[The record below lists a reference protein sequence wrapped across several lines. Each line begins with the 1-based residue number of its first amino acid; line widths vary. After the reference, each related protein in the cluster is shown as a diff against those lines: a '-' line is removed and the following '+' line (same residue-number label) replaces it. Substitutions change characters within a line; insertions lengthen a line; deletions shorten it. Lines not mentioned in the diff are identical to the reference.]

1 MANNKV
7 KFNLWNVY
15 YAPLLT
21 NTTSKIEYG
30 TPIAIPGAVSLSL
43 DPTGENTPFYA
54 DGIEYYTISNNMG
67 YSGDLEI
74 ALIPESFRVDI
85 LKESHD
91 SNKVLIENKD
101 INVGKFALLF
111 RFDGDIRAINHVMYN
126 CSVSRPKIGSVSRPK
141 IGSKTNEESKEV
153 QTETLTI
160 SAKPLVKGFVKAKTG
175 DSTPQTVYD
184 NWFKSVYLPVA
195 AAAATPATGT
205 K

>member
-21 NTTSKIEYG
+21 NTTRKIEYG
-30 TPIAIPGAVSLSL
+30 APIAIPGAVSLSL

-85 LKESHD
+85 LKESPD

-126 CSVSRPKIGSVSRPK
+126 CSVSRPK

-184 NWFKSVYLPVA
+184 NWFKSVYLPTA
-195 AAAATPATGT
+195 AAASTPATAAN
-205 K
+205 

>member
-85 LKESHD
+85 LKESPD

-126 CSVSRPKIGSVSRPK
+126 CSVSRPKIGS
-141 IGSKTNEESKEV
+141 KTNEESKEV

-160 SAKPLVKGFVKAKTG
+160 SAKPLVQGYVKAKTG
-175 DSTPQTVYD
+175 DSTPQKVYD
-184 NWFKSVYLPVA
+184 SWFKSVYLPVA
-195 AAAATPATGT
+195 VAAATPATGT

>member
-43 DPTGENTPFYA
+43 DPTGENNPFYA

-85 LKESHD
+85 LKESPD

-126 CSVSRPKIGSVSRPK
+126 CSVSRPK

-184 NWFKSVYLPVA
+184 NWFKSVYLPSFA
-195 AAAATPATGT
+195 AAAPSQTATL
-205 K
+205 

>member
-1 MANNKV
+1 MER
-7 KFNLWNVY
+7 
-15 YAPLLT
+15 LLRSAFDEH
-21 NTTSKIEYG
+21 NEQDRVRHSDSYSRTSKIEYG

-85 LKESHD
+85 LKESPD

-126 CSVSRPKIGSVSRPK
+126 CSVSRPKIGS
-141 IGSKTNEESKEV
+141 KTNEESKEV

-160 SAKPLVKGFVKAKTG
+160 SAKPLVKGYVKAKTG

-195 AAAATPATGT
+195 AAQAVPATGT

>member
-54 DGIEYYTISNNMG
+54 DGVEYYTISNNMG

-85 LKESHD
+85 LKESPD

-101 INVGKFALLF
+101 ITVGKFALLF

-126 CSVSRPKIGSVSRPK
+126 CSVSRPKIGS
-141 IGSKTNEESKEV
+141 KTNEESKEV

-160 SAKPLVKGFVKAKTG
+160 SAKPLVKGYVKAKTG

-195 AAAATPATGT
+195 AATATPATGT

>member
-85 LKESHD
+85 LKESRD
-91 SNKVLIENKD
+91 NNNVLIENKD

-126 CSVSRPKIGSVSRPK
+126 CSVSRPK

>member
-54 DGIEYYTISNNMG
+54 DGVEYYTISNNMG

-85 LKESHD
+85 LKESPD

-126 CSVSRPKIGSVSRPK
+126 CSVSRPKIGS
-141 IGSKTNEESKEV
+141 KTNEESKEV

-160 SAKPLVKGFVKAKTG
+160 SAKPLVKGYVKAKTG

-195 AAAATPATGT
+195 VAAATPATGT

>member
-30 TPIAIPGAVSLSL
+30 TPIVIPGAVSLSL

-126 CSVSRPKIGSVSRPK
+126 CSVSRPKIGS
-141 IGSKTNEESKEV
+141 KTNEESKEV

-175 DSTPQTVYD
+175 DSTQQTVYD
-184 NWFKSVYLPVA
+184 NWFKSVYLPTA
-195 AAAATPATGT
+195 AAASTSATAAN
-205 K
+205 

>member
-85 LKESHD
+85 LKESPD

-126 CSVSRPKIGSVSRPK
+126 CSVSRPKIGS
-141 IGSKTNEESKEV
+141 KTNEESKEV

-160 SAKPLVKGFVKAKTG
+160 SAKPLVKGYVKAKTG

-195 AAAATPATGT
+195 VAAATPATGT

>member
-85 LKESHD
+85 LKESPD

-126 CSVSRPKIGSVSRPK
+126 CSVSRPKIGS
-141 IGSKTNEESKEV
+141 KTNEESKEV

-160 SAKPLVKGFVKAKTG
+160 SAKPLVKGYVKAKTG

-195 AAAATPATGT
+195 AAQAVQATGT

>member
-30 TPIAIPGAVSLSL
+30 TPIAIPGAVSLSF

-85 LKESHD
+85 LKESPD

-126 CSVSRPKIGSVSRPK
+126 CSVSRPK

>member
-126 CSVSRPKIGSVSRPK
+126 CSVSRPKIGS
-141 IGSKTNEESKEV
+141 KTNEESKEV

-160 SAKPLVKGFVKAKTG
+160 SAKPLVKGYVKAKTG
-175 DSTPQTVYD
+175 DSTPQSVYD
-184 NWFKSVYLPVA
+184 NWFKSVYLPA
-195 AAAATPATGT
+195 SAAAATPATGT

>member
-85 LKESHD
+85 LKESPD

-111 RFDGDIRAINHVMYN
+111 RFDGDIRVINHVMYN
-126 CSVSRPKIGSVSRPK
+126 CSVSRPK

-184 NWFKSVYLPVA
+184 NWFKSVYLPNTA
-195 AAAATPATGT
+195 AAASTSATAAN
-205 K
+205 

>member
-126 CSVSRPKIGSVSRPK
+126 CSVSRPKIGS
-141 IGSKTNEESKEV
+141 KTNEESKEV

-184 NWFKSVYLPVA
+184 NWFKSVYLPNTA
-195 AAAATPATGT
+195 AAASTSATAAN
-205 K
+205 

>member
-30 TPIAIPGAVSLSL
+30 APIAIPGAVSLSL

-54 DGIEYYTISNNMG
+54 DGVEYYTISNNMG

-85 LKESHD
+85 LKESRD
-91 SNKVLIENKD
+91 NNNVLIENKD

-126 CSVSRPKIGSVSRPK
+126 CSVSRPKIGS
-141 IGSKTNEESKEV
+141 KTNEESKKV

-160 SAKPLVKGFVKAKTG
+160 SAKPLVQGYVKAKTG
-175 DSTPQTVYD
+175 DSTPQKVYD
-184 NWFKSVYLPVA
+184 NWFKSVYLPSSA
-195 AAAATPATGT
+195 AQAVPATGT

>member
-85 LKESHD
+85 LKESPD

-111 RFDGDIRAINHVMYN
+111 RFDGDIREINHVMYN
-126 CSVSRPKIGSVSRPK
+126 CSVSRPK

-160 SAKPLVKGFVKAKTG
+160 SAKPLVKGYVKAKTG

-195 AAAATPATGT
+195 AAQAVPATGT

>member
-43 DPTGENTPFYA
+43 DPTGENNPFYA
-54 DGIEYYTISNNMG
+54 DGVEYYTISNNMG

-85 LKESHD
+85 LKESPD

-111 RFDGDIRAINHVMYN
+111 RFDGDIRVINHVMYN
-126 CSVSRPKIGSVSRPK
+126 CSVSRPK

-184 NWFKSVYLPVA
+184 NWFKSVYLPNTA
-195 AAAATPATGT
+195 AAASTSATAAN
-205 K
+205 

>member
-85 LKESHD
+85 LKESPD

-126 CSVSRPKIGSVSRPK
+126 CSVSRPKIGS
-141 IGSKTNEESKEV
+141 KTNEESKEV

-160 SAKPLVKGFVKAKTG
+160 SAKPLVKGFVKVKTG

-195 AAAATPATGT
+195 AAQAVPATGT

>member
-21 NTTSKIEYG
+21 NTASKIEYG

-85 LKESHD
+85 LKESPD

-111 RFDGDIRAINHVMYN
+111 RFDGDIRAINHIMYN
-126 CSVSRPKIGSVSRPK
+126 CSVSRPK

-160 SAKPLVKGFVKAKTG
+160 SAKPLVQGYVKAKTG
-175 DSTPQTVYD
+175 DSTPQKVYD
-184 NWFKSVYLPVA
+184 NWFKSVYLPA
-195 AAAATPATGT
+195 SAAAATPAQQN

>member
-43 DPTGENTPFYA
+43 DPTGENNPFYA
-54 DGIEYYTISNNMG
+54 DGVEYYTISNNMG

-74 ALIPESFRVDI
+74 ALIPESFRIDI
-85 LKESHD
+85 LKESPD

-126 CSVSRPKIGSVSRPK
+126 CSVSRPKIGS
-141 IGSKTNEESKEV
+141 KTNEESKEV

-160 SAKPLVKGFVKAKTG
+160 SAKPLVKGYVKAKTG

>member
-54 DGIEYYTISNNMG
+54 DGVEYYTISNNMG

-85 LKESHD
+85 LKESPD

-126 CSVSRPKIGSVSRPK
+126 CSVSRPKIGS
-141 IGSKTNEESKEV
+141 KTNEESKEV

-160 SAKPLVKGFVKAKTG
+160 SAKPLVKGYVKAKTG

-195 AAAATPATGT
+195 AATATPATGT

>member
-85 LKESHD
+85 LKESPD

-126 CSVSRPKIGSVSRPK
+126 CSVSRPKIGS
-141 IGSKTNEESKEV
+141 KTNEESKEV

-160 SAKPLVKGFVKAKTG
+160 SAKPLVKGYVKAKTG

-184 NWFKSVYLPVA
+184 NGFKSVYLPVA
-195 AAAATPATGT
+195 APATTPATGT

>member
-54 DGIEYYTISNNMG
+54 DGIDYYTISNNMG

-85 LKESHD
+85 LKESRD
-91 SNKVLIENKD
+91 NNNVLIENKD

-126 CSVSRPKIGSVSRPK
+126 CSVSRPKIGS
-141 IGSKTNEESKEV
+141 KTNEESKEV

-160 SAKPLVKGFVKAKTG
+160 SAKLLVKGYVKAKTG

>member
-43 DPTGENTPFYA
+43 DPTGENNPFYA
-54 DGIEYYTISNNMG
+54 DGVEYYTISNNMG

-85 LKESHD
+85 LKESPD

-126 CSVSRPKIGSVSRPK
+126 CSVSRPKIGS
-141 IGSKTNEESKEV
+141 KTNEESKEV

-160 SAKPLVKGFVKAKTG
+160 SAKPLVKGYVKAKTG

>member
-54 DGIEYYTISNNMG
+54 DGVEYYTISNNMG

-85 LKESHD
+85 LKESPD

-126 CSVSRPKIGSVSRPK
+126 CSVSRPKIGS
-141 IGSKTNEESKEV
+141 KTNEESKEV

-160 SAKPLVKGFVKAKTG
+160 SAKPLVKGYVKAKTG

-195 AAAATPATGT
+195 AAQAVPATGT

>member
-43 DPTGENTPFYA
+43 DPTGENNPFYA
-54 DGIEYYTISNNMG
+54 DGVEYYTISNNMG

-85 LKESHD
+85 LKESRD
-91 SNKVLIENKD
+91 NNNVLIENKD

-126 CSVSRPKIGSVSRPK
+126 CSVSRPKIGS
-141 IGSKTNEESKEV
+141 KTNEESKEV

-160 SAKPLVKGFVKAKTG
+160 SAKPLVKGYVKAKTG

>member
-126 CSVSRPKIGSVSRPK
+126 CSVSRPKIGS
-141 IGSKTNEESKEV
+141 KTNEESKEV

-160 SAKPLVKGFVKAKTG
+160 SAKPLVKGYVKAKTG

-184 NWFKSVYLPVA
+184 NWFKSVYLPA
-195 AAAATPATGT
+195 SAAAATPATGT

>member
-21 NTTSKIEYG
+21 YTTSKIEYG

-54 DGIEYYTISNNMG
+54 DGVEYYTISNNMG

-85 LKESHD
+85 LKESPD

-126 CSVSRPKIGSVSRPK
+126 CSVSRPKIGS
-141 IGSKTNEESKEV
+141 KTNEESKEV

-160 SAKPLVKGFVKAKTG
+160 SAKPLVKGYVKAKTG

-195 AAAATPATGT
+195 AATATPATGT

>member
-1 MANNKV
+1 MVIFMANNKV

-85 LKESHD
+85 LKESRD
-91 SNKVLIENKD
+91 NNNVLIENKD

-126 CSVSRPKIGSVSRPK
+126 CSVSRPKIGS
-141 IGSKTNEESKEV
+141 KTNEESKEV

-160 SAKPLVKGFVKAKTG
+160 SAKPLVKGYVKAKTG

>member
-85 LKESHD
+85 LKESPD

-126 CSVSRPKIGSVSRPK
+126 CSVSRPKIGS
-141 IGSKTNEESKEV
+141 KTNEESKEV

-160 SAKPLVKGFVKAKTG
+160 SAKPLVKGYVKAKTG

-195 AAAATPATGT
+195 AAQAVPETGT

>member
-7 KFNLWNVY
+7 KFNLWNVH

-30 TPIAIPGAVSLSL
+30 APIAIPGAVSLSL

-85 LKESHD
+85 LKEKHD
-91 SNKVLIENKD
+91 SNNVLIENKD

-126 CSVSRPKIGSVSRPK
+126 CSVSRPKIGS
-141 IGSKTNEESKEV
+141 KTNEESKEV

-160 SAKPLVKGFVKAKTG
+160 SAKPLVQGYVKAKTG
-175 DSTPQTVYD
+175 DSTPQKVYD
-184 NWFKSVYLPVA
+184 NWFKSVYLPASA
-195 AAAATPATGT
+195 AQAVPATGT

>member
-30 TPIAIPGAVSLSL
+30 TPIAIPRAVSLSL

-85 LKESHD
+85 LKESPD

-126 CSVSRPKIGSVSRPK
+126 CSVSRPK

-184 NWFKSVYLPVA
+184 NWFKSVYLPTA
-195 AAAATPATGT
+195 AAASTSATAAN
-205 K
+205 

>member
-85 LKESHD
+85 LKESPD

-111 RFDGDIRAINHVMYN
+111 RFDGDIRAINYVMYN
-126 CSVSRPKIGSVSRPK
+126 CSVSRPK

-160 SAKPLVKGFVKAKTG
+160 SAKPLVKGYVKAKTG

-195 AAAATPATGT
+195 AAQAVPATGT

>member
-67 YSGDLEI
+67 YSGDFEI

-126 CSVSRPKIGSVSRPK
+126 CSVSRPKIGS
-141 IGSKTNEESKEV
+141 KTNEESKEV

-160 SAKPLVKGFVKAKTG
+160 SAKPLVKGYVKAKTG
-175 DSTPQTVYD
+175 DSTPQSVYD
-184 NWFKSVYLPVA
+184 NWFKSVYLPA
-195 AAAATPATGT
+195 SAAAATPATGT

>member
-1 MANNKV
+1 
-7 KFNLWNVY
+7 
-15 YAPLLT
+15 
-21 NTTSKIEYG
+21 
-30 TPIAIPGAVSLSL
+30 
-43 DPTGENTPFYA
+43 
-54 DGIEYYTISNNMG
+54 MG

-85 LKESHD
+85 LKESPD

-126 CSVSRPKIGSVSRPK
+126 CSVSRPKIGS
-141 IGSKTNEESKEV
+141 KTNEESKEV

-160 SAKPLVKGFVKAKTG
+160 SAKPLVQGYVKAKTG
-175 DSTPQTVYD
+175 DSTPQKVYD

-195 AAAATPATGT
+195 VAAATPATGT

>member
-43 DPTGENTPFYA
+43 DPTGENNPFYA
-54 DGIEYYTISNNMG
+54 DGVEYYTISNNMG

-85 LKESHD
+85 LKESPD

-126 CSVSRPKIGSVSRPK
+126 CSVSRPKIGS
-141 IGSKTNEESKEV
+141 KTNEESKEV

-160 SAKPLVKGFVKAKTG
+160 SAKPLVKGYVKAKTG

-195 AAAATPATGT
+195 AATATPATGT

>member
-85 LKESHD
+85 LKESLD

-126 CSVSRPKIGSVSRPK
+126 CSVSRPKIGS
-141 IGSKTNEESKEV
+141 KTNEESKEV

-160 SAKPLVKGFVKAKTG
+160 SAKPLVKGYVKAKTG